1 MSLVRPILRQIAPGN
16 LLGLLGLTS
25 PGWTSVW
32 LRQAGA
38 CVFMLATIPTLGQ
51 ATQSGNEK
59 QTLGSIH
66 GTLTTTQED
75 ASSGLAG
82 IVINLTTEPPD
93 GNPLTANTDDA
104 GLYEFKDLKAGSY
117 TISINQPGFKP

>member
-1 MSLVRPILRQIAPGN
+1 
-16 LLGLLGLTS
+16 
-25 PGWTSVW
+25 
-32 LRQAGA
+32 
-38 CVFMLATIPTLGQ
+38 MLATIPTLGQ

-117 TISINQPGFKP
+117 TISINQPGFKPFTKALSLIPGQAAVVDIKVELQTVN